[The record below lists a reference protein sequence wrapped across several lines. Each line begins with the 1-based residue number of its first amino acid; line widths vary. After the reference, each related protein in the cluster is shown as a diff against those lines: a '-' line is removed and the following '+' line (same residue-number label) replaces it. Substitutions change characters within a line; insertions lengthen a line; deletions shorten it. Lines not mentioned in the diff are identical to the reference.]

1 MTTRDQSASWD
12 PQLFDEQISALGER
26 VREMRTARGWSQQ
39 DLGEMTGIGRTNVSR
54 IEGGKKNITLEVLRR
69 LAVSLQVHW
78 ADLLD
83 DRATG
88 SPSTEG
94 TPVPFQRQLI
104 NFGTRAYQ
112 ARAIQRL
119 SQQALADR
127 TGIGRSAISWIED
140 GTQNVTLETLSRLAA
155 GLGVHWAD
163 LLDDRQTNPPLPAQT
178 REQQE

>member
-1 MTTRDQSASWD
+1 MASGDESASWG
-12 PQLFDEQISALGER
+12 PELFEQQIGVLGDR
-26 VREMRTARGWSQQ
+26 VRDVRVARGWSQQ

-54 IEGGKKNITLEVLRR
+54 IEGGKKNITLEVLWR
-69 LAVSLQVHW
+69 LAARLEVHW

-83 DRATG
+83 
-88 SPSTEG
+88 EG
-94 TPVPFQRQLI
+94 TIDSLEVERASSPFQQQLI

-119 SQQALADR
+119 SQQAVADR

-163 LLDDRQTNPPLPAQT
+163 LLDDRQANPPQPGRT
-178 REQQE
+178 REQRG